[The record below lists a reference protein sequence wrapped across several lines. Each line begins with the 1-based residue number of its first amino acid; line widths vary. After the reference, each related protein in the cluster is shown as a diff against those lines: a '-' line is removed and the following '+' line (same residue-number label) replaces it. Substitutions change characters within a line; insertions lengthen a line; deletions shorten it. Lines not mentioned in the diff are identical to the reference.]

1 VVVTRKKQAVDFRE
15 IRRMLWRR
23 KFIILVPI
31 VVTMGIAAYQALTMP
46 ATYASTATL
55 APENPLPLTRRVA
68 EFVGGGDGGGGRR
81 GRDDGSRAV
90 RARITSSRFLES
102 IAVQIGFHENP
113 ALVSAAKATLAE
125 NPGHDEQDLVLRQCV
140 TRLRKMIKVSGGT
153 GGSLSITVASTS
165 PRLAQLVATT
175 VAEQYLQTMRQLRL
189 QGTEEA
195 LGLAQ
200 EPMAKAEKELE
211 EKRRALREY
220 EQALAVKPLTSSPV
234 SRDNVNRVNTLI
246 KTAEADLQF
255 QRGRHESVLG
265 RIREAGLEP
274 FLGFDLFSGS
284 PKLAALRETLF
295 GLERSVALAQV
306 ENPEG
311 SAAVS
316 STQSQI
322 AVTSQQILTEL
333 EVVGA
338 AQLTSVVPEYRQLLV
353 DEEFT
358 GIAIEAAGARHDQL
372 RSFLDRYE
380 RDLATMPAEEF
391 RLQRLKEEV
400 ANAERIYQI
409 WHEQASNSQI
419 AQSVQSTEAAEKLVL
434 LEPAIL
440 PLEPFAPDRERI
452 LLVALAMGVAL
463 GIGAAVLTEYF
474 DLTLKSVEEIEALLE
489 APILG
494 AVPRM
499 QALVVEDLEQRRR
512 RRIWIFAGSS
522 ILILAAA
529 VAVGVM
535 HFTS

>member
-1 VVVTRKKQAVDFRE
+1 MVTRKKQALDFRE

-23 KFIILVPI
+23 KIIILVPI

-46 ATYASTATL
+46 ATFASTATL

-68 EFVGGGDGGGGRR
+68 EFVGGGDGGARR

-90 RARITSSRFLES
+90 RARIMSSRFLEA

-113 ALVSAAKATLAE
+113 ALVHAAKATLLE

-189 QGTEEA
+189 QSTEEA

-200 EPMAKAEKELE
+200 EPMAKAAKELE
-211 EKRRALREY
+211 EKRGALREY
-220 EQALAVKPLTSSPV
+220 EQTLAVKPLTSSPV
-234 SRDNVNRVNTLI
+234 SRDNVSRVNSLI

-255 QRGRHESVLG
+255 QRGKNEAVLG

-274 FLGFDLFSGS
+274 FLGFDLFGS

-295 GLERSVALAQV
+295 GLERSLALAQV

-311 SAAVS
+311 SGVVS
-316 STQSQI
+316 SSQSQI

-333 EVVGA
+333 EVVA
-338 AQLTSVVPEYRQLLV
+338 ASQLASVVPEYRQLLV
-353 DEEFT
+353 DQEFT
-358 GIAIEAAGARHDQL
+358 RVAIDAAGARVDQL
-372 RSFLDRYE
+372 RGFLDRYE

-474 DLTLKSVEEIEALLE
+474 DLTLKSVEEIEALLG

-499 QALVVEDLEQRRR
+499 QALVVEDLEQRRI

-522 ILILAAA
+522 VLILAAA
-529 VAVGVM
+529 VAVGVL